1 MPVTLNLELLPD
13 AYAIVRLDPGSTLPD
28 WIAGKG
34 VVTVTFAEDEVSIVC
49 PSARVPSGLES
60 SDGWS
65 AIKLSAT
72 FEFDEAG
79 VVLSVVRPISEA
91 GLGIFVTSTFH
102 RDYILVRT
110 NELARARDL
119 LTRAGHTFV

>member
-1 MPVTLNLELLPD
+1 MPVVDLDLLPGS
-13 AYAIVRLDPGSTLPD
+13 YAIARLAPGSPLPG
-28 WIAGKG
+28 WVAGEG
-34 VVTVTFAEDEVSIVC
+34 CVTVTFAEDETSVVC
-49 PSARVPSGLES
+49 AADRVPEDVER

-65 AIKLSAT
+65 AIKVTTRFGL
-72 FEFDEAG
+72 DEPG

-91 GLGIFVTSTFH
+91 GLGIFVTSTFY

-119 LTRAGHTFV
+119 LTRAGHCFL

>member
-1 MPVTLNLELLPD
+1 MPVVDLELLPGSYTI
-13 AYAIVRLDPGSTLPD
+13 ARLAPGSPLPG
-28 WIAGKG
+28 WVVGNG
-34 VVTVTFAEDEVSIVC
+34 CVTVTFAEDETSVVC
-49 PSARVPSGLES
+49 PSDRVPADVERSG
-60 SDGWS
+60 GWS
-65 AIKLSAT
+65 AMKLT
-72 FEFDEAG
+72 TRFGLDEPG

-91 GLGIFVTSTFH
+91 GLGIFVTSTFY